1 MAPIPDDLDASS
13 NRMGKGHSFGERPS
27 PEFFPNFCNPRA
39 IPWSVWVKVAMSS
52 PASHQPSEAFIRALT
67 ESQSAIRGYCQAS
80 LGNAD
85 EAKEALQRT
94 SIVLWRKCGDWN
106 QDTDFLPWAITVA
119 KFEVLGVVRDRN
131 RLQARFVFDPDVVD
145 LMTDEAS
152 HSASSASPRAE
163 ALERCLGKLSDS
175 NRESLAAY
183 YVHGRSILEIA
194 NSSGKGPG
202 AVKVMLLRLRG
213 KLRECIEQRLVK
225 GGAA

>member
-1 MAPIPDDLDASS
+1 
-13 NRMGKGHSFGERPS
+13 
-27 PEFFPNFCNPRA
+27 
-39 IPWSVWVKVAMSS
+39 MSS
-52 PASHQPSEAFIRALT
+52 PTDHQPSEAFIRALT
-67 ESQSAIRGYCQAS
+67 ESQAALRGYCQAA
-80 LGNAD
+80 LGHAD

-106 QDTDFLPWAITVA
+106 PATDFLPWAITVA

-145 LMTDEAS
+145 LMSDEAS
-152 HSASSASPRAE
+152 QDTNTASPRAE
-163 ALERCLGKLSDS
+163 ALEFCLGRLSDS
-175 NRESLAAY
+175 NRESLSAY

-194 NSSGKGPG
+194 GASGKGTG

-213 KLRECIEQRLVK
+213 KLRECIEGRLTK

>member
-1 MAPIPDDLDASS
+1 M
-13 NRMGKGHSFGERPS
+13 
-27 PEFFPNFCNPRA
+27 
-39 IPWSVWVKVAMSS
+39 KVAMSP

-106 QDTDFLPWAITVA
+106 PATDFLPWAITVA

-152 HSASSASPRAE
+152 QTSNSASPRAE
-163 ALERCLGKLSDS
+163 ALERCLGKLSDT

-183 YVHGRSILEIA
+183 YVHGRSIPEIA

-213 KLRECIEQRLVK
+213 KLRECIEQQLVK

>member
-1 MAPIPDDLDASS
+1 MKVPMTSS
-13 NRMGKGHSFGERPS
+13 
-27 PEFFPNFCNPRA
+27 A
-39 IPWSVWVKVAMSS
+39 T
-52 PASHQPSEAFIRALT
+52 HQPSEAFIRALT
-67 ESQSAIRGYCQAS
+67 ESQTALRGYCQAS

-106 QDTDFLPWAITVA
+106 PATDFLPWAITVA

-152 HSASSASPRAE
+152 QSANSESPRAE
-163 ALERCLGKLSDS
+163 ALELCLGKLSDS
-175 NRESLAAY
+175 NREALSAY
-183 YVHGRSILEIA
+183 YVHGSSILEIA
-194 NSSGKGPG
+194 DASGKGPG

-213 KLRECIEQRLVK
+213 KLRECIESQLAK

>member
-1 MAPIPDDLDASS
+1 
-13 NRMGKGHSFGERPS
+13 
-27 PEFFPNFCNPRA
+27 
-39 IPWSVWVKVAMSS
+39 VKVVMSLS
-52 PASHQPSEAFIRALT
+52 EFHQPSEVFIRALT
-67 ESQSAIRGYCQAS
+67 AHQAAIRGYCQAS

-106 QDTDFLPWAITVA
+106 PATDFLPWAITVA

-131 RLQARFVFDPDVVD
+131 RLHARFVFDPDVVD

-152 HSASSASPRAE
+152 QSANSISPRAE
-163 ALERCLGKLSDS
+163 ALEICLEKLSDP
-175 NRESLAAY
+175 NRESLSAY

-194 NSSGKGPG
+194 DASGKGPS

-213 KLRECIEQRLVK
+213 KLRECIEDRLAK
-225 GGAA
+225 GGVA